1 MKIYFQLSTGNP
13 CLPWG
18 TCELLPFRHW
28 IKFCVFLSCLDC
40 QILCTVQATVL
51 TFIVS
56 IFVSSFYIDY
66 DFPRCGL
73 YLLIFLSHLR
83 SLLDSKN
90 DINILE
96 QIIRCFRSFVG
107 QSWVHISL
115 IKLLSNVND
124 ILKPKWQCSIV
135 EREQSLKSNLIT
147 QNIALQLISC
157 VTLEWNYLPF
167 RHCYYEN

>member
-1 MKIYFQLSTGNP
+1 MGVASWSSLSITSFPQSGLLKCQKNLTSERGRKYGARERKV
-13 CLPWG
+13 CSRLTTFRLVTTAVGSSRREWAVYLSLSLQEKHLPI
-18 TCELLPFRHW
+18 TCGVSRTLE
-28 IKFCVFLSCLDC
+28 
-40 QILCTVQATVL
+40 CTWTV
-51 TFIVS
+51 S
-56 IFVSSFYIDY
+56 GD
-66 DFPRCGL
+66 
-73 YLLIFLSHLR
+73 
-83 SLLDSKN
+83 
-90 DINILE
+90 
-96 QIIRCFRSFVG
+96 RSFVG